1 MLYERYAKRRFQEG
15 IQEGRQAGRVE
26 RDKEWVAWLERREK
40 ALTEGRPFD
49 EPSPSAKASSN
60 GH

>member
-26 RDKEWVAWLERREK
+26 RDKEWDCMAG
-40 ALTEGRPFD
+40 ASGEGSYRG
-49 EPSPSAKASSN
+49 ATI
-60 GH
+60 

>member
-1 MLYERYAKRRFQEG
+1 MLYEKYAKRRFQEG
-15 IQEGRQAGRVE
+15 KQEGRQTERIE
-26 RDKEWVAWLERREK
+26 RDKEWMSWMQRREE
-40 ALTEGRPFD
+40 ALASGEPFD